1 MTEQARKVAT
11 RTRNP
16 PGGLQG
22 RAGER
27 LPPSAVAV
35 PALPVAVLLA
45 LAWLPATVLA
55 AEQDSPSYTSDIAP
69 ILARNCIACHSTGT
83 TMGGLVLET
92 FGGLER
98 GGAHG
103 RSIVPGNSAES
114 RLYLMVAGKIEPR
127 MPFSANPLGPAEVEL
142 LRRWIDAGA
151 PGPNPGEASVQV
163 AQGRLPRI
171 EPAALSKPQIFSLA
185 YHPDG
190 RLLAAGRHGGV
201 ALTHAETG
209 EPVAFLDGLAD
220 IARSVAFSP
229 DGRLLAAG
237 GGHAQQGGEVRI
249 WQVSDHRPLLAIQG
263 HGDTI
268 QALAFSPDGKTLAT
282 ASYDKEI
289 KLWDAASGRELR
301 TLRDHIGAVYA
312 LAFTPDG
319 TLLLSGSADR
329 SVKVWDPGTGERLYT
344 LSDPTDG
351 INSIAI
357 HPSGTQ
363 VAAGGYDCT
372 IRVWELGENG
382 GKVVNVLIAH
392 RLPIL
397 RIAYSP
403 DGTKIVTTGADR
415 TLKVFDAETL
425 AELASPKRQSDWV
438 MSLAY
443 SPDGRHLAAGRFD
456 GSLSIYDSEHYR
468 DQLRI
473 IKTAR
478 KSP

>member
-1 MTEQARKVAT
+1 
-11 RTRNP
+11 
-16 PGGLQG
+16 
-22 RAGER
+22 
-27 LPPSAVAV
+27 
-35 PALPVAVLLA
+35 
-45 LAWLPATVLA
+45 
-55 AEQDSPSYTSDIAP
+55 
-69 ILARNCIACHSTGT
+69 
-83 TMGGLVLET
+83 MGGLVLET

-103 RSIVPGNSAES
+103 QSVVPGNSTES

-127 MPFSANPLGPAEVEL
+127 MPFSADPLGPAEVEL

-151 PGPNPGEASVQV
+151 PGPNPGEAPVQV

-171 EPAALSKPQIFSLA
+171 EPANLSKAQIFSLA
-185 YHPDG
+185 YHPEG
-190 RLLAAGRHGGV
+190 QLLGTGRHGG
-201 ALTHAETG
+201 ATLTDAETG
-209 EPVAFLDGLAD
+209 KPVAFLDGLAD
-220 IARSVAFSP
+220 IARSVTFSP

-249 WQVSDHRPLLAIQG
+249 WQVSDHRPVLAIQG
-263 HGDTI
+263 HSDTI

-289 KLWDAASGRELR
+289 KLWDVASGRELR

-319 TLLLSGSADR
+319 NRLLSGSADR
-329 SVKVWDPGTGERLYT
+329 SVKVWDPVSGERLYT
-344 LSDPTDG
+344 LSDPIDG

-357 HPSGTQ
+357 HPSGTR
-363 VAAGGYDCT
+363 VAAGGDDRT

-382 GKVVNVLIAH
+382 GKMVNVLIAH
-392 RLPIL
+392 RLAIL
-397 RIAYSP
+397 RIAFSP

-415 TLKVFDAETL
+415 TLKVFDADTL
-425 AELASPKRQSDWV
+425 AELASLDPQSDWV

-443 SPDGRHLAAGRFD
+443 SPDGRRLAAGRFD

-468 DQLRI
+468 DQLRTI
-473 IKTAR
+473 ETGR
-478 KSP
+478 NSP

>member
-1 MTEQARKVAT
+1 MAEQAEKALR
-11 RTRNP
+11 RTGNP
-16 PGGLQG
+16 SSGLQG
-22 RAGER
+22 LAGKQS
-27 LPPSAVAV
+27 PPHSFAV
-35 PALPVAVLLA
+35 PALPAAVLLA

-55 AEQDSPSYTSDIAP
+55 AEQGSPSYTSDITP
-69 ILARNCIACHSTGT
+69 ILARNCIACHSTST

-98 GGAHG
+98 GGTHG

-114 RLYLMVAGKIEPR
+114 RLYLMVTGKIEPR
-127 MPFSANPLGPAEVEL
+127 MPFSADPLGPAEVEL

-151 PGPNPGEASVQV
+151 SGPNPGEAPVQL
-163 AQGRLPRI
+163 AQGHLPRI

-190 RLLAAGRHGGV
+190 RLLGAGRHGGV
-201 ALTHAETG
+201 ALTDPGTG
-209 EPVAFLDGLAD
+209 KTVAFLDGLAD
-220 IARSVAFSP
+220 IARAVAFSP

-249 WQVSDHRPLLAIQG
+249 WQVSDHRPVLTIHG
-263 HGDTI
+263 HADTI

-289 KLWDAASGRELR
+289 KLWDVVSGRELR

-319 TLLLSGSADR
+319 TRLLSGSADR
-329 SVKVWDPGTGERLYT
+329 SVKVWNLQTGERLYT

-351 INSIAI
+351 INSIAV
-357 HPSGTQ
+357 HPSGRQ
-363 VAAGGYDCT
+363 VAAGGYDRT
-372 IRVWELGENG
+372 IRVWELGEG
-382 GKVVNVLIAH
+382 GGEVVNVLIAH

-425 AELASPKRQSDWV
+425 AELAIRDPQSDWV
-438 MSLAY
+438 MSLAF
-443 SPDGRHLAAGRFD
+443 SPDGRRLAAGRFD

-473 IKTAR
+473 NETAR
-478 KSP
+478 